1 MTRGLK
7 MQGISGLE
15 KHRFT
20 LDGNGQELLPKY
32 EKLVG
37 QKVIEKLK
45 SYKGK
50 FKGKIVHINSTFEGG
65 GVAEL
70 LQREVQ
76 ISNELGINM
85 EWFKILGKGD
95 FFSTTKGFHNALQ
108 GKAPEDPLSLIGSY
122 NDFYMDGGGEL
133 NNDLIRYLNSLGPE
147 DILLIHD
154 PQPLYLINFLNK
166 VKALKLWRIHIDTT
180 TPEKTTMDFV
190 VGHATKYHGIIATLE
205 SFMKPHINGYN
216 NLFTLHPSIDP
227 FSDKNIEMDTSE
239 INSRV
244 YKFGIKE
251 NMPLLVQVSRLDIW
265 KDPVGVIKAFD
276 RVREKGKECQ
286 LALVYNSASD
296 DPEGVEMEKIVK
308 DAKENSSF
316 KEDIHLVIGDD
327 PRDVNAFQRYASA
340 VIQNSVREGFGL
352 TVTEALYKEKIV
364 IATDVGGIKLQ
375 VKNRSTGYS
384 VRPYEVNGVGEAISQ
399 REYDD
404 HINSLADKCFH
415 VLNSPE
421 ENESIAK
428 NARANVLNNFLAI
441 SSLKNFYDIILSYKN
456 RET

>member
-1 MTRGLK
+1 MNT
-7 MQGISGLE
+7 INGLE
-15 KHRFT
+15 KHRFNM
-20 LDGNGQELLPKY
+20 DDNVRELLPKY

-37 QKVIEKLK
+37 RKVIEELK
-45 SYKGK
+45 RYKGK

-70 LQREVQ
+70 LKREVQ

-108 GKAPEDPLSLIGSY
+108 GKAPEDPLSLIKNY
-122 NDFYMDGGGEL
+122 YDFYMDGGGEL
-133 NNDLIRYLNSLGPE
+133 NNGLISYLNSLSSE

-180 TPEKTTMDFV
+180 TPEIMTMGFV
-190 VGHATKYHGIIATLE
+190 VDQATKYHGIIATLE
-205 SFMKPHINGYN
+205 SFMKPHLNDYN
-216 NLFTLHPSIDP
+216 NLFTLCPSIDP
-227 FSDKNIEMDTSE
+227 FSDKNIEMNTSE
-239 INSRV
+239 INTRV
-244 YKFGIKE
+244 YKFGIKQ

-296 DPEGVEMEKIVK
+296 DPEGAEMEKIVK
-308 DAKENSSF
+308 EARGNSSY
-316 KEDIHLVIGDD
+316 KDDIHLVIGDD
-327 PRDVNAFQRYASA
+327 PLDVNAFQRHASA

-384 VRPYEVNGVGEAISQ
+384 VRPYEVNGFGEAISQ
-399 REYDD
+399 RDYDD
-404 HINSLADKCFH
+404 HINSLADKCLH

-428 NARANVLNNFLAI
+428 NARAKVLNNFLAT
-441 SSLKNFYDIILSYKN
+441 SSLRGFYDIILSYKN